1 MKKIINRIEKDF
13 AAVAFAEQG
22 EHETALRFLGHKKTT
37 ALNSQSISKWFETIS
52 KWFEKMTTA
61 ITFAEAGCPEMV
73 AEFIDTNNNC
83 QIKKNSLDS
92 FMNSVGLKGVNFN
105 YRVVSV

>member
-1 MKKIINRIEKDF
+1 MKKFINRMEKKF
-13 AAVAFAEQG
+13 AAVAFAEHG

-37 ALNSQSISKWFETIS
+37 ALKSQSIS

-61 ITFAEAGCPEMV
+61 ITFAEADCPEMV
-73 AEFIDTNNNC
+73 AEFKGTSNKH
-83 QIKKNSLDS
+83 QITKHGLDS

-105 YRVVSV
+105 YGVVSV